1 MLQALLFD
9 LDGTLI
15 DSSDD
20 LSRALN
26 AAFTE
31 HGLAAL
37 SREQVEPLIG
47 QGASALI
54 ERALRTSG
62 QYHLVANTDHL
73 LISFSQRSHEIYD
86 RGRSSTRAYPFALEA
101 LRELNSMGVRLAL
114 VTNKGRDLSIK
125 ALQIINAESFFS
137 AIVGGDTCP
146 RRKPDPMPL
155 HWACDLL
162 GVEAS
167 TVCMVG
173 DSLNDVR
180 AAHGAGI
187 PVWCVS
193 HGYREGL
200 NTEDLGADRVIEL
213 YELPALVRVCH
224 LHQVEGTTY

>member
-1 MLQALLFD
+1 MAQALLFD

-20 LSRALN
+20 LTRALN
-26 AAFTE
+26 AAFAE
-31 HGLAAL
+31 HGLGAL

-47 QGASALI
+47 QGAQALI
-54 ERALRTSG
+54 ERALQTSG
-62 QYHLVANTDHL
+62 QRHLVADSDL
-73 LISFSQRSHEIYD
+73 LLASFSQRSHEIYD
-86 RGRSSTRAYPFALEA
+86 LGRSSTRAHRFALEA
-101 LRELNSMGVRLAL
+101 LRELKSMGVALAL
-114 VTNKGRDLSIK
+114 VTNKGRELSVK
-125 ALQIINAESFFS
+125 ALRKINAEPFFT

-155 HWACDLL
+155 HRACELL

-167 TVCMVG
+167 SVCMVG

-180 AAHGAGI
+180 AARAAGI

-200 NTEDLGADRVIEL
+200 SADNLGADMIVEL
-213 YELPALVRVCH
+213 HELPALVRARR
-224 LHQVEGTTY
+224 LRSR

>member
-1 MLQALLFD
+1 MTQALLFD

-20 LSRALN
+20 LTRALN
-26 AAFTE
+26 TAFAE
-31 HGLAAL
+31 HGLDAL

-47 QGASALI
+47 QGARALI

-62 QYHLVANTDHL
+62 QRHLVEDSDRL
-73 LISFSQRSHEIYD
+73 LASFLQRSHEIYD
-86 RGRSSTRAYPFALEA
+86 LGQSSTRAYPFALEA
-101 LRELNSMGVRLAL
+101 LRELESMGVPMAL
-114 VTNKGRDLSIK
+114 VTNKGRELSVK
-125 ALQIINAESFFS
+125 ALRKINAEPFFT

-155 HWACDLL
+155 QWACELL
-162 GVEAS
+162 RVETS
-167 TVCMVG
+167 SVCMVG

-180 AAHGAGI
+180 AARGAGI

-200 NTEDLGADRVIEL
+200 NIDDLGADRIVEL
-213 YELPALVRVCH
+213 HELPALVQARRLDRV
-224 LHQVEGTTY
+224 E

>member
-1 MLQALLFD
+1 MTQALLFD

-20 LSRALN
+20 LTRALN

-31 HGLAAL
+31 HGLGAL
-37 SREQVEPLIG
+37 SQEQVEPLIG
-47 QGASALI
+47 QGAKTLVGK
-54 ERALRTSG
+54 ALRTSG
-62 QYHLVANTDHL
+62 QHHLVEDSDRL
-73 LISFSQRSHEIYD
+73 LASFLQHSHEIYD
-86 RGRSSTRAYPFALEA
+86 LDRSSTRAYPFALEA
-101 LRELNSMGVRLAL
+101 LRELKAMGIPLAL
-114 VTNKGRDLSIK
+114 VTNKGRELSVK
-125 ALQIINAESFFS
+125 ALRKINAETFFT

-155 HWACDLL
+155 LWACELL

-167 TVCMVG
+167 SAGMVG

-180 AAHGAGI
+180 AARDAGM

-200 NTEDLGADRVIEL
+200 SADDLGADRIVGL
-213 YELPALVRVCH
+213 HELPALVRARRF
-224 LHQVEGTTY
+224 QPR

>member
-1 MLQALLFD
+1 MTQALIFD

-20 LSRALN
+20 LTRALN

-31 HGLAAL
+31 HGLGAL

-62 QYHLVANTDHL
+62 QCHLVADSDRL
-73 LISFSQRSHEIYD
+73 LASFSQRSHEIYD
-86 RGRSSTRAYPFALEA
+86 LDRSSTRAYPFAVEV
-101 LRELNSMGVRLAL
+101 LRELKSMGVPLAL
-114 VTNKGRDLSIK
+114 VTNKGRELSIK
-125 ALQIINAESFFS
+125 ALRKINAEPFFT
-137 AIVGGDTCP
+137 AIVGGDTCA

-155 HWACDLL
+155 LRACELL
-162 GVEAS
+162 DVQVSSA
-167 TVCMVG
+167 CMVG

-180 AAHGAGI
+180 AARGAGI
-187 PVWCVS
+187 PVWCVP

-200 NTEDLGADRVIEL
+200 SVDNLGADRIVEL
-213 YELPALVRVCH
+213 YELPALVRA
-224 LHQVEGTTY
+224 LRF